1 MEDNA
6 EFTLHCMKCKA
17 SLPPTRFNTITP
29 GPCPAC
35 GVAVHAFVFPSLY
48 REPEEGEQSTPVV
61 LDDEASCFYHP
72 GKKATIACEGCG
84 RFLCA
89 LCDIELANRHI
100 CAGCL
105 DSEKKRGK
113 LDNISKGRVL
123 YDEAALALAIFPLLM
138 WPATILTAPATLF
151 LVVRFWKA
159 PGSIVPRSKIKFVLA
174 ALVALVEIGGW
185 TAGIIALVA

>member
-1 MEDNA
+1 MEDNT
-6 EFTLHCMKCKA
+6 EFTLRCMKCKA
-17 SLPPTRFNTITP
+17 PLPPARFNTDTP

-35 GVAVHAFVFPSLY
+35 GVTVHAFVFPALY
-48 REPEEGEQSTPVV
+48 REPEEGKESTPVV
-61 LDDEASCFYHP
+61 LDDEASCFYHA

-89 LCDIELANRHI
+89 LCDIELGDRHI
-100 CAGCL
+100 CTGCL
-105 DSEKKRGK
+105 DLEKKKGK
-113 LDNISKGRVL
+113 LESISKGRVL
-123 YDEAALALAIFPLLM
+123 YDEAALALAILPLLM

-159 PGSIVPRSKIKFVLA
+159 PGSVVPRSKIKFVLA

-185 TAGIIALVA
+185 TAGIVALVT